1 MFPSL
6 YFALLCCCYGASASA
21 PPVLNV
27 IAEPPSAAGSF
38 GSADAFRDVSAVA
51 AGLVRHAREREEAV
65 QQAVGAVL
73 ALNASQLNIFNGIH
87 PVALLAAQPA
97 AVSANTPELHIQP
110 PVQNDED
117 VLVELDSV
125 MQAEQAKRKIADEI
139 FAGDK
144 QRMLDVERAEL
155 RRIIRDAL
163 V

>member
-1 MFPSL
+1 M
-6 YFALLCCCYGASASA
+6 YFALLCCCHGASASA
-21 PPVLNV
+21 QPVLNV
-27 IAEPPSAAGSF
+27 IAEPPLASGSF

-51 AGLVRHAREREEAV
+51 AGLVRHAREREQAV
-65 QQAVGAVL
+65 QEAVGAVL
-73 ALNASQLNIFNGIH
+73 ASNASQVSLFNAIQ

-97 AVSANTPELHIQP
+97 AVSASTLELHIQP

-117 VLVELDSV
+117 VLVELDGV

-144 QRMLDVERAEL
+144 QRMLDIERSEL

-163 V
+163 G